1 MRARKPLQAMG
12 AKQDQ
17 TAATTAKI
25 QEAGNALEQQ
35 VKDNATA
42 ADTKHAE
49 TMQMLKA
56 ILARSAPKRS
66 REGSLEGSPEATDDE
81 AAPKKGG
88 ANIQVEV
95 DVNYKLAYESNY
107 WRGILDAQGKTDG
120 GYY

>member
-1 MRARKPLQAMG
+1 MG

-17 TAATTAKI
+17 AAVTTAQI

-49 TMQMLKA
+49 TIEMLKA

-88 ANIQVEV
+88 AGKGGKSSGWTPRE
-95 DVNYKLAYESNY
+95 DGAY
-107 WRGILDAQGKTDG
+107 
-120 GYY
+120 